1 MKWEKDYNGNKTE
14 YEYDKLGRLT
24 RKTLAD
30 GSYQEHDYK
39 NYQNDGINK
48 KRTIFHGAGS
58 DTSPNQVTEEI
69 YNGLGWLIEEKVKIN
84 EEGDYVSKEYDY
96 DGLGQLKWE
105 SDFTGKNKTYHEYD
119 SLGRRTR
126 VDHPDGTNV
135 QIDYSY
141 QIIEQN
147 GVDYFTLAKTITN
160 EEGARSRHYLDPDGK
175 ALRSIRYQRNEDG
188 EFKAYEVAEFEY
200 DNLGNVTKIT
210 SPTDQIFNY
219 KYNERGDILKI
230 EYPDDTREE
239 FTYDNVG
246 NLIEKLGKNGE
257 VVELKHDN
265 LHRLIN
271 MEYSTDK
278 DADYLIDTDQ
288 DKIIYNYDEDV
299 ANGLGNKTSIID
311 GGDKVEYSY
320 DQFNRVNKISR
331 TLEETGEIW
340 TSKYDY
346 NSQGLLESIVYPS
359 ERVVNYD
366 YDLRGLRTGIELEY
380 EGGNKEIASYR
391 YDENGA
397 VEEIIYGNEVI
408 QSEFGYDS
416 RQRLEFI
423 EATNDE
429 ELLFSK
435 SYEYDRIGNRS
446 KTVGTF
452 GEETGYLYDDLD
464 RLTEVDYPGNKKSY
478 FEYDPIG
485 NRKELI
491 YRHDTSSE
499 NQYHYNYDYN
509 QDNNQLLNYQLS
521 PYSYYEYDY
530 NDNGS
535 VLSKELIRGNEV
547 IEETSYK
554 YDLRNQLREIE
565 ISNKL
570 TGASNQVNFAYNNKG
585 WRVMKDTGLEKTYYL
600 YGKGQQVLEER
611 NETGDT
617 QLFIYGNQGRLA
629 VLDEDGELR
638 YVVNDILGSTS
649 VVTDEE
655 GNELV
660 RYKYDPFGNLIRSEG
675 EISDSYRFTG
685 KEFDGTTGL
694 YYYGARFYDPEL
706 GRFITE
712 DPAQDGWNWFVYTA
726 NNPLKYVDPDGLNYR
741 IRMGESMEQ
750 HDIDPSQY
758 GNDINFVALFNG
770 YIDRWQNPRRSTE
783 YLKNEYHT
791 FNPDNQI
798 YSDAFY
804 RSADHTMISSQGGGG
819 MVRTGRYFGDNR
831 RTKADFEV
839 LSASYDIGFDE
850 AGGGVEATVFQLS
863 GAHYLPIPFNEGK
876 NLKLN
881 TDLNFL
887 GVGANL
893 SSGRFGLTL
902 GFGGNISW
910 DIEEE
915 QY

>member
-1 MKWEKDYNGNKTE
+1 ME
-14 YEYDKLGRLT
+14 LL
-24 RKTLAD
+24 
-30 GSYQEHDYK
+30 K
-39 NYQNDGINK
+39 NGINK
-48 KRTIFHGAGS
+48 KRTIFHGVGN
-58 DTSPNQVTEEI
+58 DTSQNQVTEKI
-69 YNGLGWLIEEKVKIN
+69 YNGLGWLIEERVKVN
-84 EEGDYVSKEYDY
+84 QE
-96 DGLGQLKWE
+96 LKWE
-105 SDFTGKNKTYHEYD
+105 SDFTGENKTYHEYD

-141 QIIEQN
+141 QIIKQN
-147 GVDYFTLAKTITN
+147 GIKYFILAKTITN
-160 EEGARSRHYLDPDGK
+160 EEGARSRHYLDPDGR
-175 ALRSIRYQRNEDG
+175 ALRSIRYQRDEDG
-188 EFKAYEVAEFEY
+188 VFEPYEVAEFEY
-200 DNLGNVTKIT
+200 DNLGNLTRIT
-210 SPTDQIFNY
+210 SLTDQIFNY

-239 FTYDNVG
+239 FIYDNVG
-246 NLIEKLGKNGE
+246 NLIEKVSKNGE

-265 LHRLIN
+265 LHRLIK

-299 ANGLGNKTSIID
+299 VNGLGNQTSIID
-311 GGDKVEYSY
+311 DGDKVEYSY
-320 DQFNRVNKISR
+320 DKFNRVNKVSR
-331 TLEETGEIW
+331 TLEEAGETW
-340 TSKYDY
+340 TSEYDY

-391 YDENGA
+391 YNENGA

-435 SYEYDRIGNRS
+435 DYEYDRIGNRS

-452 GEETGYLYDDLD
+452 GEEPGYLYDDLD

-499 NQYHYNYDYN
+499 NQYHYEYDYN

-611 NETGDT
+611 NEADDI

-629 VLDEDGELR
+629 VLDEDNQLR

-655 GNELV
+655 GSELV
-660 RYKYDPFGNLIRSEG
+660 RYKYAPFGNLIRSEG
-675 EISDSYRFTG
+675 EINDSYRFTG

-726 NNPLKYVDPDGLNYR
+726 NNPLKYVDPDGLAYLLRSGDFYSYR
-741 IRMGESMEQ
+741 ADTRT
-750 HDIDPSQY
+750 DRLVRAAY
-758 GNDINFVALFNG
+758 GFI
-770 YIDRWQNPRRSTE
+770 P
-783 YLKNEYHT
+783 
-791 FNPDNQI
+791 
-798 YSDAFY
+798 
-804 RSADHTMISSQGGGG
+804 
-819 MVRTGRYFGDNR
+819 
-831 RTKADFEV
+831 
-839 LSASYDIGFDE
+839 
-850 AGGGVEATVFQLS
+850 AGGFLYDGLNS
-863 GAHYLPIPFNEGK
+863 LLGAY
-876 NLKLN
+876 
-881 TDLNFL
+881 DLNQSSLQKLSTNSMDL
-887 GVGANL
+887 GIDIIGSEQFRSFFSQSSYLTNL
-893 SSGRFGLTL
+893 SIISNVAGSGLTFYSFYKESITDTKEVELAIQRFGLVRGYNKEKLIALTPL
-902 GFGGNISW
+902 VETQMQHLLDTGQVRIDVDYW
-910 DIEEE
+910 DSFKGWSYNRNALNELRQFIDEFKLEWEEN
-915 QY
+915 Y